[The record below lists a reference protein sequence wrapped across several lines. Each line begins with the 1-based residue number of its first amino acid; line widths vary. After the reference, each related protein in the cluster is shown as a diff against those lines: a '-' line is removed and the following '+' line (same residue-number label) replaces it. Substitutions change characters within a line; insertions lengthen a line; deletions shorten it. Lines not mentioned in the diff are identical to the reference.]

1 MKWGKIAPKRGK
13 FASKKG
19 LSVHLTGILSMQIHF
34 YPFNPAVHEFPI
46 IALTMQN
53 IPAVSTATDCKWLQL
68 QGYAW
73 AKRGNT
79 FGIINLIIII
89 KFVEI

>member
-13 FASKKG
+13 IASKKG

-34 YPFNPAVHEFPI
+34 TPSIMLSMNFQL

>member
-1 MKWGKIAPKRGK
+1 MN
-13 FASKKG
+13 FQ
-19 LSVHLTGILSMQIHF
+19 L
-34 YPFNPAVHEFPI
+34 